1 MKSGSSSDSSFMVR
15 SPINLNNPLEVRT
28 IGIQALREALG
39 PVGAVR
45 FMQQYDMGYG
55 DYTKEKKNEPDLNLD
70 QIAALLK
77 TD

>member
-1 MKSGSSSDSSFMVR
+1 
-15 SPINLNNPLEVRT
+15 
-28 IGIQALREALG
+28 
-39 PVGAVR
+39 
-45 FMQQYDMGYG
+45 MQQYDMGYG

>member
-1 MKSGSSSDSSFMVR
+1 MLN
-15 SPINLNNPLEVRT
+15 INLNNPLEVRT

-55 DYTKEKKNEPDLNLD
+55 DYTKEKKRKMNR
-70 QIAALLK
+70 I
-77 TD
+77 

>member
-1 MKSGSSSDSSFMVR
+1 MLN
-15 SPINLNNPLEVRT
+15 INLNNPLEVRM

>member
-1 MKSGSSSDSSFMVR
+1 MLN
-15 SPINLNNPLEVRT
+15 INLNNPLEVRT
-28 IGIQALREALG
+28 IGILALREALG

-55 DYTKEKKNEPDLNLD
+55 DYTKEKKNESDLNLD

>member
-1 MKSGSSSDSSFMVR
+1 MLN
-15 SPINLNNPLEVRT
+15 INLNNPLEVRT

-45 FMQQYDMGYG
+45 FMQQYDMRYG

-70 QIAALLK
+70 QIDALLK